1 MKVFVGGNTDVAM
14 TVKLRK
20 QLRVEGVRDHQ
31 ARAKKHDKQYRC
43 SLVSYLA
50 SRC

>member
-1 MKVFVGGNTDVAM
+1 MKVFVGRNTDVAM

-20 QLRVEGVRDHQ
+20 QLGEGVRDHQ

-50 SRC
+50 FRC